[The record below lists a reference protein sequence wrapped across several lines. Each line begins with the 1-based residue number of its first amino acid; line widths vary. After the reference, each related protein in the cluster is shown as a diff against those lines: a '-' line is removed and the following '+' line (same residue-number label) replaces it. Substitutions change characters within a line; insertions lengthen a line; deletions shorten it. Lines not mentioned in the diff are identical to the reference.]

1 VNDSEAILTVTQRQP
16 PLKTRLSTITSALL
30 DEKGYISFVDV
41 FLRLGYLSPSDY
53 ENWRFKRLPSLE
65 RVITR
70 NRGHINQVMK
80 TVRRNSLNGKLTPS
94 RTVYTSW
101 GKGKKVSLRFS
112 QSGEPQIEDAY
123 ATHFV
128 KPRASI

>member
-1 VNDSEAILTVTQRQP
+1 MTVTQRQP

-80 TVRRNSLNGKLTPS
+80 TVRRNSLHGVT
-94 RTVYTSW
+94 
-101 GKGKKVSLRFS
+101 
-112 QSGEPQIEDAY
+112 
-123 ATHFV
+123 
-128 KPRASI
+128 